1 MPSRTV
7 SRLNALGM
15 KYPNTL
21 HSLQDELFPESGKRK
36 GKAWWK
42 WALPLSLCALFVY
55 RSTRPIMRLSADP
68 PQSFYDN
75 SPAGNQETL
84 QQEKRLANA
93 YWQVAVRRIQKE
105 YSPDKPLPE
114 NPPPQ
119 FQIAEAA
126 HNMESNAD
134 PARLRYWSRLRRIWN
149 QHDAW
154 VVSYGWSTDWLRDTM
169 DSIPEYMPRWVSNIF
184 QTFINLFNDIAQRI
198 SYH

>member
-1 MPSRTV
+1 
-7 SRLNALGM
+7 
-15 KYPNTL
+15 
-21 HSLQDELFPESGKRK
+21 
-36 GKAWWK
+36 
-42 WALPLSLCALFVY
+42 
-55 RSTRPIMRLSADP
+55 MRLSADP